1 MTPGKDF
8 TQEELKTAGKSIQSP
23 IDAQGRIYADDP
35 RIGVL
40 AQEGDVSF
48 DLEVKLILKKFSELS
63 SVNNYTVVKG
73 GFGLLPTLTGIR
85 APSLVARIQA
95 IGEKIFKTSDRLK
108 NNNDRIRQVV
118 DAYKNQI
125 GVGEDVTVGE
135 IGDLLV
141 EGIKQGNKKLLNQH
155 NKAMN
160 DVVAHLNDTVDQFT
174 NATLNRSNVED
185 DLFSIFTKHQ
195 KTRKIL

>member
-1 MTPGKDF
+1 MI
-8 TQEELKTAGKSIQSP
+8 EL
-23 IDAQGRIYADDP
+23 
-35 RIGVL
+35 
-40 AQEGDVSF
+40 
-48 DLEVKLILKKFSELS
+48 
-63 SVNNYTVVKG
+63 
-73 GFGLLPTLTGIR
+73 
-85 APSLVARIQA
+85 
-95 IGEKIFKTSDRLK
+95 
-108 NNNDRIRQVV
+108 RQVV

-174 NATLNRSNVED
+174 NATLNGSNVDD
-185 DLFSIFTKHQ
+185 DLFKLFKNTS
-195 KTRKIL
+195 KILKIL